1 MWAFDLQIV
10 GVIYS
15 TIYMVVIHV
24 AAFCVISV

>member
-15 TIYMVVIHV
+15 TVYTAVIHV
-24 AAFCVISV
+24 AAFCVIPV